1 MLSALTDMS
10 FGVPKN
16 ASPVIN
22 LCLIVKGCLKYVF
35 AIAVCTLTANWP
47 ATGQLYGAPGRQDN
61 RAGTFGTSAVT
72 AKHLGSPG
80 KASRAFSFRFAFDQ
94 RRV

>member
-1 MLSALTDMS
+1 MLGRKGALR
-10 FGVPKN
+10 
-16 ASPVIN
+16 I
-22 LCLIVKGCLKYVF
+22 
-35 AIAVCTLTANWP
+35 AIRNAVCPMTANSP

-61 RAGTFGTSAVT
+61 RLGTFGTSAVT

-80 KASRAFSFRFAFDQ
+80 KASRAFSFRFAIDQ